1 MSTNRDLKKNRVY
14 ICSAL
19 FKKKASDSEFNINHH
34 LSMLDNKDI
43 SSSKGPLQLFSDS
56 IRKPKELFS
65 GVNPNALMD
74 HDEYN

>member
-34 LSMLDNKDI
+34 LSMLDNKFQGYFKFKGALTTLFRFYKETERAI
-43 SSSKGPLQLFSDS
+43 FWSKPECSDGS
-56 IRKPKELFS
+56 
-65 GVNPNALMD
+65 
-74 HDEYN
+74 